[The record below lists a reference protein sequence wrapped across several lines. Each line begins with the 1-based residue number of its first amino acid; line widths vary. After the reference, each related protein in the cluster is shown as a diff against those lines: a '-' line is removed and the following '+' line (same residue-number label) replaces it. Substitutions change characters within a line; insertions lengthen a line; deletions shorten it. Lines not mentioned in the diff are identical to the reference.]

1 MGDNHRIPPAK
12 LQELMEEEFLEFF
25 NGATK
30 KVCFFHINLINLYLI
45 RTELKKIKAI
55 GKNATYILE
64 LREDTPNPFQTMN
77 DVKELGF
84 STQQMNSM
92 ITQILRFRNFWNF

>member
-1 MGDNHRIPPAK
+1 MGDNHRIPPAQ

-30 KVCFFHINLINLYLI
+30 
-45 RTELKKIKAI
+45 TELKKIKAI

-92 ITQILRFRNFWNF
+92 MTQILRFRNFWDF